1 MKPFGLNILI
11 LKSHRAN
18 VCLKCLKIFEN
29 VKKNSKC
36 LKIKPFGLNNLS
48 LKVSPSECLFKKDQ
62 Y

>member
-11 LKSHRAN
+11 SKSHRAN

-29 VKKNSKC
+29 VKKC
-36 LKIKPFGLNNLS
+36 LKMKPFGLNNLS

>member
-29 VKKNSKC
+29 VKKIQN
-36 LKIKPFGLNNLS
+36 
-48 LKVSPSECLFKKDQ
+48 V
-62 Y
+62 